1 MIKRK
6 KRGDHDN
13 FLSHLHAV
21 MFHRWI
27 GSNITDAQ
35 YNVCSQRKL
44 LYFKMKVIQFCA
56 HFSAH
61 WGLSYLKKTWSAE
74 KFSKDT
80 VVIGDR
86 WQVAFGEKGT
96 FVYIIHAKVKM

>member
-1 MIKRK
+1 M
-6 KRGDHDN
+6 
-13 FLSHLHAV
+13 L
-21 MFHRWI
+21 
-27 GSNITDAQ
+27 
-35 YNVCSQRKL
+35 CSQRQL
-44 LYFKMKVIQFCA
+44 LYVKIKVIQFCA

-61 WGLSYLKKTWSAE
+61 WGLSYLKKAWSAE

-80 VVIGDR
+80 VVIGDW